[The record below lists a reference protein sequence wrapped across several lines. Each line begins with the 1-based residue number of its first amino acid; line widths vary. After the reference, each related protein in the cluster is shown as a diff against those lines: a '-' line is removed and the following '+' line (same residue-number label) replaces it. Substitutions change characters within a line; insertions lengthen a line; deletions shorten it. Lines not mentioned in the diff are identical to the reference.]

1 MMTGAK
7 YITLTVEGPTQRD
20 KSRKTWTEF
29 VNDLYIKPSDG
40 VGDGVEENDY
50 RVTEVDLV
58 DKNPDYHYVDWS
70 EYRR

>member
-1 MMTGAK
+1 
-7 YITLTVEGPTQRD
+7 
-20 KSRKTWTEF
+20 

-40 VGDGVEENDY
+40 VGDDVEENDY